1 MEEKL
6 PSFLSS
12 PSPTPSKI
20 PTPLTPAIFSLIW
33 LSVQHQSNSS
43 PPSLPSNHLRGKS
56 CCNYILSKR
65 AVVHLTFHNSVTGP
79 LNGVSNLFLQ
89 PPGVISFQ
97 GFLNACQSQH
107 LHMQRVTGTA
117 FFSGQPLF
125 TAFHHFLRV
134 GELLFTKIN
143 SGATERHNCPA
154 VLEGMVKAQVRVL
167 V

>member
-33 LSVQHQSNSS
+33 LSVQRQSNPS

-89 PPGVISFQ
+89 PPG
-97 GFLNACQSQH
+97 CH
-107 LHMQRVTGTA
+107 
-117 FFSGQPLF
+117 FFSGFSQRMSKPTLAYA
-125 TAFHHFLRV
+125 TCHRYS
-134 GELLFTKIN
+134 LLLW
-143 SGATERHNCPA
+143 PA
-154 VLEGMVKAQVRVL
+154 VVYCFPSLSSRRRASFYQDQFRCYRAP
-167 V
+167 